1 LLGPEDGRYVLRGH
15 AGEPAHILVL
25 STLGAPQR
33 RLLRGRKAREA
44 SGDPEP
50 EAVPTARAL
59 LAGADPFASTD
70 EAHAWLADA
79 DLEAEADAAV
89 AALNGVL
96 HAHRVAAADP
106 FAREV
111 SRAQAIAVR
120 VGIGEGEQI
129 AHGRLTEAR
138 QLPPFRAA
146 KVKREAALRPQE
158 RLAAILGGRDAAL
171 ACEELTLRARLDVS
185 RGRWRE
191 AAFQLRVALEAAL
204 AELAPWADRAPGLS
218 ERLGELREQRGPVG
232 SAANAALQGGLSAED
247 IEDVEHALSLIESA
261 LRARTAMGID

>member
-1 LLGPEDGRYVLRGH
+1 V
-15 AGEPAHILVL
+15 A
-25 STLGAPQR
+25 
-33 RLLRGRKAREA
+33 
-44 SGDPEP
+44 GDPEP
-50 EAVPTARAL
+50 EPVPTARAL
-59 LAGADPFASTD
+59 LAAAQPFATSV
-70 EAHAWLADA
+70 AARSWLADA
-79 DLEAEADAAV
+79 DLEADADSAV
-89 AALNGVL
+89 TSLNAVL
-96 HAHRVAAADP
+96 HAHRIAAADP

-111 SRAQAIAVR
+111 SRAQAIAIR

-138 QLPPFRAA
+138 ELPPFRAA

-185 RGRWRE
+185 RERWRE

-204 AELAPWADRAPGLS
+204 AELAPWVDRSPGLS

-247 IEDVEHALSLIESA
+247 IEDVEHALGLIEAA
-261 LRARTAMGID
+261 LRARTAMGIG

>member
-1 LLGPEDGRYVLRGH
+1 MLRGH
-15 AGEPAHILVL
+15 AGEPTHILVL

-33 RLLRGRKAREA
+33 RLLGSRKARDVA
-44 SGDPEP
+44 GDPEP
-50 EAVPTARAL
+50 EPVPTARAL
-59 LAGADPFASTD
+59 LAGAEPFASPD
-70 EAHAWLADA
+70 AARAWLGDA
-79 DLEAEADAAV
+79 DLEAEADSAV
-89 AALNGVL
+89 ASLNYVL
-96 HAHRVAAADP
+96 HGHRVAAADP

-129 AHGRLTEAR
+129 AHGRLTDAR
-138 QLPPFRAA
+138 QLPPYRSA

-171 ACEELTLRARLDVS
+171 ACEELTLRARLDVE

-191 AAFQLRVALEAAL
+191 AAFQIRVALEAAL
-204 AELAPWADRAPGLS
+204 AELEPWVDRAPGLA
-218 ERLGELREQRGPVG
+218 ERLGDLREQRGPVG
-232 SAANAALQGGLSAED
+232 GAANTALQGGLSEED
-247 IEDVEHALSLIESA
+247 IEDVEHALGLIEAA